1 MVAAVFLRVQLTS
14 RFGCISERFCVIK
27 LFLKN
32 KKKYYFKTKST
43 ANCGVIPK
51 SIIQMIIMITV

>member
-32 KKKYYFKTKST
+32 KKNIILKQNQPLT
-43 ANCGVIPK
+43 AG
-51 SIIQMIIMITV
+51 